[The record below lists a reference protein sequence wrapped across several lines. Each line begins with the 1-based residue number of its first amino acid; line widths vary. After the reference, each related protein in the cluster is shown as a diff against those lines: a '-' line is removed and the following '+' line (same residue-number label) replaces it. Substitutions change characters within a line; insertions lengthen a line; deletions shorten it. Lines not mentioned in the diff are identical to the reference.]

1 VNVRLR
7 RRSGTRCYAYAD
19 GNPISEIDPLGLWS
33 INLNVYVG
41 VGTEITFGSV
51 NGRAFLTTRLGL
63 GVGFGAAYDPK
74 GKIPGPD
81 VSESCKGGVV
91 LAATAKGELRSGPF
105 ALGAEFGAA
114 RNYTLGQSEVINENS
129 ATLNLPWEGVEM
141 SRSVGVQITLYQG
154 KH

>member
-1 VNVRLR
+1 V
-7 RRSGTRCYAYAD
+7 
-19 GNPISEIDPLGLWS
+19 DPLGLWS

-41 VGTEITFGSV
+41 VGAEITIGSD
-51 NGRAFLTTRLGL
+51 NGRAFLTSRLGL

-91 LAATAKGELRSGPF
+91 LAATAKADLRSGPF
-105 ALGAEFGAA
+105 AWGAEFGAA
-114 RNYTLGQSEVINENS
+114 RNYTLQESEIVNENNAS
-129 ATLNLPWEGVEM
+129 FQLPWEGVEL
-141 SRSVGVQITLYQG
+141 SRSIGVQLTLYQG